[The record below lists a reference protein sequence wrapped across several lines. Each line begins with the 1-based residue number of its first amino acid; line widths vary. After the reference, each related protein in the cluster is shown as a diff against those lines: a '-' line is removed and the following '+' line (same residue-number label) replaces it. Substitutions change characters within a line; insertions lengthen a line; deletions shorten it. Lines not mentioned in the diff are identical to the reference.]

1 MPDRLR
7 TSARGSRVT
16 IVIAT
21 RDRCE
26 KLLHTLDRLAELPER
41 PEVVVVDNG
50 SRGDVAVAAGRH
62 PIAATV
68 IELGEN
74 RGAAA
79 RNAGV
84 EAAGTEYVAFSDDD
98 SWWQPGAL
106 ARAADLLDGHPALAL
121 IAARVLVGPQRR
133 LDPTCVTMA
142 ASPLDR
148 DDALPGPS
156 VLGFVACAA
165 VVRGSAFLATG
176 GFEPRLGIGGEEEL
190 LAIDLAA
197 RGDRLAYVDDVV
209 AIHEPAS
216 AARPGRDR
224 ATLRNSLLVAWLRRP
239 SGDALRRSVGLLKRH
254 RDRRQALLAALD
266 ALRTTRWVIGER
278 RAIPPSLARELR
290 ALD

>member
-1 MPDRLR
+1 M
-7 TSARGSRVT
+7 TV
-16 IVIAT
+16 VIAT
-21 RDRCE
+21 RDRRE
-26 KLLHTLDRLAELPER
+26 RLLTTLDRLAEIPER
-41 PEVVVVDNG
+41 PAVVVVDNG
-50 SRGDVAVAAGRH
+50 SHANVAAAAARH
-62 PIAATV
+62 PSAATV

-84 EAAGTEYVAFSDDD
+84 RAAATEYVAFNDDD
-98 SWWQPGAL
+98 SWWHPGAL
-106 ARAADLLDGHPALAL
+106 TTAVDLLDRYPSLAVV
-121 IAARVLVGPQRR
+121 AARVLVGPQRR
-133 LDPTCVTMA
+133 LDPTCVVMA
-142 ASPLDR
+142 ASPLDG

-165 VVRGSAFLATG
+165 VVRRSAFLATG

-209 AIHEPAS
+209 AVHEPAG
-216 AARPGRDR
+216 ADRLGRDR

-239 SGDALRRSVGLLKRH
+239 GGDALRRSVRLLARH
-254 RDRRQALLAALD
+254 RDRRQALLAAFD
-266 ALRTTRWVIGER
+266 ALRTTRWVIGQR
-278 RAIPPSLARELR
+278 REIPRSVARDLR

>member
-1 MPDRLR
+1 M
-7 TSARGSRVT
+7 TV
-16 IVIAT
+16 VIAT
-21 RDRCE
+21 RNRRE
-26 KLLHTLDRLAELPER
+26 RLLCTLDRLAELPER
-41 PEVVVVDNG
+41 PAVVVVDNG
-50 SRGDVAVAAGRH
+50 SRDGVVTAARRH

-79 RNAGV
+79 RNTGTK
-84 EAAGTEYVAFSDDD
+84 AAGSEYVAFSDDD
-98 SWWQPGAL
+98 SWWQAGAL
-106 ARAADLLDGHPALAL
+106 TRAAALLDGHPTLAV

-133 LDPTCVTMA
+133 LDPTCAVMA

-165 VVRGSAFLATG
+165 VVRRSAFLATG
-176 GFEPRLGIGGEEEL
+176 GFERRLGIGGEEEL

-209 AIHEPAS
+209 AIHEPAH
-216 AARPGRDR
+216 AVRPGRDR

-239 SGDALRRSVGLLKRH
+239 GGDALRRSVGLLERH
-254 RDRRQALLAALD
+254 RDRRQALLAVLD
-266 ALRTTRWVIGER
+266 ALRATRWVIGER
-278 RAIPPSLARELR
+278 RAIPPALARELR